1 MAAKHTRERAR
12 ERDGM
17 PSGRSKLANPEKKGL
32 RSPRTAFASVLGSSP
47 HAGTLWSQRAGHHA
61 QSSFV
66 PSFRGCH
73 RAARV
78 IGVCRSVGDGQD
90 VGRRRAPHRHSGRR
104 LPRGVWR
111 RSPARVRRLRTPP
124 CASEACAS
132 RASHQRPQKPADL
145 PRFARLGNKK
155 FTLTGQRPQVPTGRT
170 RTSLLLTTTIKKRQ
184 TTVPRGARS
193 RLRSS
198 SSLSHELCTR
208 AQDPRIRERNRKS
221 KRTALASITAA
232 ISLARNPVPL
242 ALLCTPIYFAL
253 WCVKP

>member
-1 MAAKHTRERAR
+1 MMSARRAAERAARMERPASRSSEGERQRSTHTRERAR

-32 RSPRTAFASVLGSSP
+32 RSPRTAFASVLGSSS

-66 PSFRGCH
+66 PSYRGCH
-73 RAARV
+73 RAACV

-104 LPRGVWR
+104 LPRGGWR

-132 RASHQRPQKPADL
+132 RASHSSGHKNLRIYRGGL
-145 PRFARLGNKK
+145 RVYGNKK

-170 RTSLLLTTTIKKRQ
+170 RTSLSCDRPDPTTTKTKK
-184 TTVPRGARS
+184 TAHTVR
-193 RLRSS
+193 
-198 SSLSHELCTR
+198 
-208 AQDPRIRERNRKS
+208 
-221 KRTALASITAA
+221 
-232 ISLARNPVPL
+232 
-242 ALLCTPIYFAL
+242 
-253 WCVKP
+253 